1 MRISDWSSDVCSSD
15 LHPNEVLKITTREI
29 AGNHRTRIIAGRTHN
44 VAAAR
49 LNLLDNAISE
59 SKLLAIERGDSFL
72 APQESPLHVL
82 GVITRAH
89 FLVMRQLRTGQ
100 ELDCLGGAR
109 NCPAVAEDLG
119 IIHSRMTLLSHS
131 GGHVTRFLER
141 VPQFLHVMRA
151 GNRND
156 RRPSESPD
164 RAEERRVGKECVST
178 CRSRWSPYH

>member
-1 MRISDWSSDVCSSD
+1 MRISDWSSDVCASD
-15 LHPNEVLKITTREI
+15 L
-29 AGNHRTRIIAGRTHN
+29 
-44 VAAAR
+44 AR

-131 GGHVTRFLER
+131 GGHVTRFQIGQASGGGRGGQYVYL
-141 VPQFLHVMRA
+141 
-151 GNRND
+151 
-156 RRPSESPD
+156 
-164 RAEERRVGKECVST
+164 
-178 CRSRWSPYH
+178 

>member
-15 LHPNEVLKITTREI
+15 LTREI

-89 FLVMRQLRTGQ
+89 FLVIHQLRTGQ
-100 ELDCLGGAR
+100 ELDCLGG
-109 NCPAVAEDLG
+109 EIG
-119 IIHSRMTLLSHS
+119 
-131 GGHVTRFLER
+131 
-141 VPQFLHVMRA
+141 RA
-151 GNRND
+151 
-156 RRPSESPD
+156 
-164 RAEERRVGKECVST
+164 
-178 CRSRWSPYH
+178 HF

>member
-15 LHPNEVLKITTREI
+15 L
-29 AGNHRTRIIAGRTHN
+29 
-44 VAAAR
+44 
-49 LNLLDNAISE
+49 
-59 SKLLAIERGDSFL
+59 
-72 APQESPLHVL
+72 PQESPLHVL

-119 IIHSRMTLLSHS
+119 LIHSRLTLLSHS

-156 RRPSESPD
+156 RRPTESPHNRD
-164 RAEERRVGKECVST
+164 IFTSGGGVVGRAPWREGVAM
-178 CRSRWSPYH
+178 

>member
-1 MRISDWSSDVCSSD
+1 MRISDWSSDVCASD
-15 LHPNEVLKITTREI
+15 L
-29 AGNHRTRIIAGRTHN
+29 
-44 VAAAR
+44 AR

-119 IIHSRMTLLSHS
+119 IIHSRS
-131 GGHVTRFLER
+131 
-141 VPQFLHVMRA
+141 
-151 GNRND
+151 
-156 RRPSESPD
+156 
-164 RAEERRVGKECVST
+164 EERRVGKECVRR
-178 CRSRWSPYH
+178 CRSRWWPSN

>member
-1 MRISDWSSDVCSSD
+1 
-15 LHPNEVLKITTREI
+15 
-29 AGNHRTRIIAGRTHN
+29 
-44 VAAAR
+44 
-49 LNLLDNAISE
+49 
-59 SKLLAIERGDSFL
+59 
-72 APQESPLHVL
+72 
-82 GVITRAH
+82 
-89 FLVMRQLRTGQ
+89 MRQLRTGQ

-164 RAEERRVGKECVST
+164 NRERVTSGGGDKHVLASFLDLQNRVRRIERRSEEHTSELQSLMRTSYAVFCLKTKKRIKRTHV
-178 CRSRWSPYH
+178 R

>member
-1 MRISDWSSDVCSSD
+1 MIRRPPRSTRTDTRF
-15 LHPNEVLKITTREI
+15 PYTTLFRS
-29 AGNHRTRIIAGRTHN
+29 HN

-119 IIHSRMTLLSHS
+119 IIHSRMTLLSNS
-131 GGHVTRFLER
+131 GGHVTRFLDR
-141 VPQFLHVMRA
+141 VPQFLPVMCA
-151 GNRND
+151 GNRK
-156 RRPSESPD
+156 
-164 RAEERRVGKECVST
+164 ERKRVVE
-178 CRSRWSPYH
+178 

>member
-1 MRISDWSSDVCSSD
+1 MRISDWSSDVFSSD
-15 LHPNEVLKITTREI
+15 LVLKITTREI

-59 SKLLAIERGDSFL
+59 SKLFAIERGDSFL

-82 GVITRAH
+82 GVIPRAH

-109 NCPAVAEDLG
+109 NCPAVAEED
-119 IIHSRMTLLSHS
+119 RKR
-131 GGHVTRFLER
+131 TRL
-141 VPQFLHVMRA
+141 
-151 GNRND
+151 N
-156 RRPSESPD
+156 
-164 RAEERRVGKECVST
+164 ST
-178 CRSRWSPYH
+178 K

>member
-15 LHPNEVLKITTREI
+15 LREDVFTAKRDSFIRLAHHIVAEHHPNEVLKITTREI

-82 GVITRAH
+82 G
-89 FLVMRQLRTGQ
+89 
-100 ELDCLGGAR
+100 
-109 NCPAVAEDLG
+109 
-119 IIHSRMTLLSHS
+119 
-131 GGHVTRFLER
+131 
-141 VPQFLHVMRA
+141 
-151 GNRND
+151 
-156 RRPSESPD
+156 
-164 RAEERRVGKECVST
+164 
-178 CRSRWSPYH
+178 